1 MGHTIEMTSQIDPD
15 KEANIQ
21 PLSGGCSNGVCKNG
35 DAQDLSGLSLAALDT
50 YSIKNANGISTEYKM
65 PVAPTPR
72 LCRPG
77 TASGGSRTTT
87 MVFEFPKANFG
98 DLDELIYDPMMAY
111 GDFSIAAATTTTT
124 ATTTITTS
132 EDDGSSTSSEGG
144 HSDGSSTSSEGSGGD
159 VNTPTDEPPESDHA
173 AGISVAFNVM
183 FSLLAWL
190 YLYTA

>member
-1 MGHTIEMTSQIDPD
+1 
-15 KEANIQ
+15 
-21 PLSGGCSNGVCKNG
+21 
-35 DAQDLSGLSLAALDT
+35 
-50 YSIKNANGISTEYKM
+50 M
-65 PVAPTPR
+65 PVAPTLSISPE
-72 LCRPG
+72 PG
-77 TASGGSRTTT
+77 TASGGPRTTT
-87 MVFEFPKANFG
+87 MVFKFPKANFG
-98 DLDELIYDPMMAY
+98 DLDEIIYDPMMAY

-144 HSDGSSTSSEGSGGD
+144 DSDGSSTSSDGSGGD
-159 VNTPTDEPPESDHA
+159 VNA